1 VGIQRTQSC
10 ARCPHLAEGGSVRAR
25 LLDVRPHLRYI
36 LHLRLT
42 PFWPP
47 LAENMFEIRRS
58 TTRAGHVYKES
69 RSSTIG
75 ALSVVSRYL
84 PLFFRRV
91 RNRWG
96 GGSDVISVGGPPNVR
111 PMRRGRRRAFGNNTP
126 CQRGCPLLA
135 GSTGCVATSSCRG
148 HRCAA
153 QRASV
158 EGPSPT
164 RLRRS
169 SLGTASV
176 TNPRWLTLAS
186 GERWSRTSHTAT

>member
-1 VGIQRTQSC
+1 MGIQRTQSC

-111 PMRRGRRRAFGNNTP
+111 PMGEVATERLGITRPVKGDVRSWPEAPVALQHRRAADIVVP
-126 CQRGCPLLA
+126 RSEPA
-135 GSTGCVATSSCRG
+135 SKV
-148 HRCAA
+148 
-153 QRASV
+153 RARPV
-158 EGPSPT
+158 
-164 RLRRS
+164 
-169 SLGTASV
+169 
-176 TNPRWLTLAS
+176 
-186 GERWSRTSHTAT
+186 